1 MPAEFQKTMD
11 YKIIG
16 LQNTYCF
23 LDDII
28 IVSTDTE
35 VDHLAYVFKCLKKLD
50 EDNLR
55 IKLQKCHFAKTKIE
69 WLGYKFT
76 QTVISPLENKTAA
89 ILTIPPPTTLKRLRS
104 FLGSV
109 YYIGKF
115 IPHLAQLCHPL
126 RPLLKKSVKIC
137 LDR

>member
-1 MPAEFQKTMD
+1 MRAEFQKAMD
-11 YKIIG
+11 YTLIG
-16 LQNTYCF
+16 LQDTKCF

-28 IVSTDTE
+28 IVSSGTE
-35 VDHLAYVFKCLKKLD
+35 TDHLACVTKCLKRLD

-55 IKLQKCHFAKTKIE
+55 ISLQKCRFAKTEIE

-76 QTVISPLENKTAA
+76 QTGISPLESKTAG
-89 ILTIPPPTTLKRLRS
+89 ILVIPPPTTLKRLRS

-126 RPLLKKSVKIC
+126 RPLLKTSTN
-137 LDR
+137 LF